1 MTKAYWRAI
10 LPSMDH
16 PEKLYKYRSLAGDSG
31 RHVGRTLFEGEVY
44 FGSARRFND
53 PFECLPA
60 LILDGTEAQKTQYFK
75 SFVSKIKDVPQ
86 ERVHELSA
94 QLASQPDTLDMQTLQ
109 DTFKSQMD
117 AFPMLCLSAVA
128 DNVLMWSHYAAE
140 HSGVCLEF
148 DGKCPIFEQATP
160 VTYSSERVR
169 INVIDNDYSSRAV
182 LLTKSLDWHY
192 EQEWRLIE
200 VGTSLGV
207 RIWPPAALTAIILGA
222 RISETDRAR
231 VMAWVARRSPKIAVR
246 QASMSTKRFK
256 VDIRDV
262 T

>member
-1 MTKAYWRAI
+1 M

-16 PEKLYKYRSLAGDSG
+16 PEKLYKFRSLVGDSG

-44 FGSARRFND
+44 FGSSRRFND

-60 LILDGTEAQKTQYFK
+60 YVLEGTAAQKTQYFK
-75 SFVSKIKDVPQ
+75 PFVSEVKDVPQ
-86 ERVHELSA
+86 EHVHELSA
-94 QLASQPDTLDMQTLQ
+94 HLASQPDTLNMQKLQ

-117 AFPMLCLSAVA
+117 AFPMHCLSAVA

-148 DGKCPIFEQATP
+148 DGKCPIFEEATA

-169 INVIDNDYSSRAV
+169 INVIDDKYISRDV

-200 VGTSLGV
+200 VGTSPGV
-207 RIWPPAALTAIILGA
+207 RIWPPAALSAIILGA
-222 RISETDRAR
+222 RISEADRAR
-231 VMAWVARRSPKIAVR
+231 VMAWVTRRSPKIAVR

>member
-1 MTKAYWRAI
+1 M

-16 PEKLYKYRSLAGDSG
+16 PEKLYKFRSLAGDSG
-31 RHVGRTLFEGEVY
+31 RHIGRTLFEGEVY

-53 PFECLPA
+53 PFECLPQF
-60 LILDGTEAQKTQYFK
+60 ILEGTAAQKTQYFR
-75 SFVSKIKDVPQ
+75 SFVSKVEGVPQ
-86 ERVHELSA
+86 EQVDELSA
-94 QLASQPDTLDMQTLQ
+94 HLASKPDTLNMQDLQ

-117 AFPMLCLSAVA
+117 AFPMFCLSAVA

-140 HSGVCLEF
+140 HSGLCLEF
-148 DGKCPIFEQATP
+148 DGKSPIFEEATP

-169 INVIDNDYSSRAV
+169 VNLIDSDYSQRTV

-200 VGTSLGV
+200 VGTSPGV
-207 RIWPPAALTAIILGA
+207 RIWPPEALTAVVLGA
-222 RISETDRAR
+222 RISEADRAR
-231 VMAWVARRSPKIAVR
+231 VMEWVARRSPKIAVR
-246 QASMSTKRFK
+246 QASMSTKKFK

-262 T
+262 M

>member
-1 MTKAYWRAI
+1 M

-16 PEKLYKYRSLAGDSG
+16 PEKLYKFRSLAGDSG

-60 LILDGTEAQKTQYFK
+60 FILEGTAAQKTQYFK
-75 SFVSKIKDVPQ
+75 SFVSNVKDVPQ
-86 ERVHELSA
+86 EQVDELSA
-94 QLASQPDTLDMQTLQ
+94 HLASQPDTLNMQALQ

-148 DGKCPIFEQATP
+148 DGKCPIFEEAAP

-169 INVIDNDYSSRAV
+169 INLIDKDYTARAV
-182 LLTKSLDWHY
+182 VLTKSLDWHY
-192 EQEWRLIE
+192 EQEWRLLE
-200 VGTSLGV
+200 VGTSPGV
-207 RIWPPAALTAIILGA
+207 RVWPPSALTAVILGA
-222 RISETDRAR
+222 RISEADRAR